1 MAVADR
7 LNGIDPGDNL
17 GRGGLIVPSVS
28 AGEDA
33 GVQRATDD
41 DRCAG
46 LDALWQQILKRR
58 LFQQGIAAGEK
69 EHVPGAPFQGFEQ
82 HLALV
87 DPRCR
92 WLE

>member
-1 MAVADR
+1 MAVADH

-33 GVQRATDD
+33 GVQRAADD

-58 LFQQGIAAGEK
+58 LFQQWYSGRREGTR
-69 EHVPGAPFQGFEQ
+69 
-82 HLALV
+82 
-87 DPRCR
+87 PRCPTP
-92 WLE
+92 WLRAAPRAR